1 MSALVFP
8 LAALAALFCVVMPA
22 VTLVARAIL
31 RRRRARCTWHAV
43 GGHTT
48 FALLVAPTLLPLA
61 WLASSALHGSE
72 PARAL
77 ESCLVDHLGAAHCVD
92 AVVLLG
98 LLLAAVAGVTIRR
111 LHVERVGTIGR
122 PLPPDDPRHRRITAL
137 VGGLAPHPIVV
148 AEGAPAP
155 AFVHGW
161 LRPRIVLDAAYVDDE
176 DDAVLAAVLLHEIAH
191 ADARDPLRSFV
202 ARLCLALNPLGGRL
216 RAELSHW
223 QQAREI
229 GCDAEA
235 VDRGAD
241 RFALAEGIVRAARRP
256 RPLAPALAP
265 AFAPLCGHDPL
276 ALRLRVVLL
285 LEPVAPTATDR
296 AGRLLAIALLAAAAL
311 PHLLAPGA
319 FEGFHH
325 LVERLVLDAPL

>member
-22 VTLVARAIL
+22 VTLAARAVL
-31 RRRRARCTWHAV
+31 RHRRARCTWHAV

-92 AVVLLG
+92 AVVLLA
-98 LLLAAVAGVTIRR
+98 LLLAAVAAVTVRR
-111 LHVERVGTIGR
+111 LRVERVRSIGR
-122 PLPPDDPRHRRITAL
+122 ALPPDDPRYRRLAA
-137 VGGLAPHPIVV
+137 LAPRHPVV
-148 AEGAPAP
+148 IAEGAPAP

-161 LRPRIVLDAAYVDDE
+161 LRPRIVLDAAYVDGE
-176 DDAVLAAVLLHEIAH
+176 DDAVLAAVLLHEAAH

-216 RAELSHW
+216 RAELDHW
-223 QQAREI
+223 RQAREI

-235 VDRGAD
+235 VERGAD
-241 RFALAEGIVRAARRP
+241 RFALAEGIVRAARRGA
-256 RPLAPALAP
+256 APALTA
-265 AFAPLCGHDPL
+265 LCGHDGL
-276 ALRLRVVLL
+276 ALRLRVALL
-285 LEPVAPTATDR
+285 LEPVTPAAADR
-296 AGRLLAIALLAAAAL
+296 AQRLLLVALLAAAVL

-319 FEGFHH
+319 FESFHH
-325 LVERLVLDAPL
+325 LVERLVLDGPL

>member
-48 FALLVAPTLLPLA
+48 FALVVAPTLLPLA

-77 ESCLVDHLGAAHCVD
+77 ETCLVDHLGAAHCVD
-92 AVVLLG
+92 AVVLLA
-98 LLLAAVAGVTIRR
+98 LLLAAVAAVTARR
-111 LHVERVGTIGR
+111 LRVERIRSIGR
-122 PLPPDDPRHRRITAL
+122 ALPLDDSRYRRLAALADPDRAR
-137 VGGLAPHPIVV
+137 HPIVI

-161 LRPRIVLDAAYVDDE
+161 LRPRVVLDAAYVDGE
-176 DDAVLAAVLLHEIAH
+176 DDAVLAAVLLHEAAH

-202 ARLCLALNPLGGRL
+202 ARLCLALNPLGGWL
-216 RAELSHW
+216 RAELDHW
-223 QQAREI
+223 RQAREI

-235 VDRGAD
+235 VKRGAD
-241 RFALAEGIVRAARRP
+241 RFALAEGIVRAARRGP
-256 RPLAPALAP
+256 APTAPAALTA
-265 AFAPLCGHDPL
+265 LCGHDGL
-276 ALRLRVVLL
+276 ALRLRVALL
-285 LEPVAPTATDR
+285 LEPVAPAAADR
-296 AGRLLAIALLAAAAL
+296 AQRLLLVALLVAAAL

-319 FEGFHH
+319 FESFHH
-325 LVERLVLDAPL
+325 LVERLVLDGPL